1 MTMFVTQSM
10 SYAMGKMKRMDQVRY
25 ILETYLD
32 TKSIKGTARRLQIS
46 KNTVREYVRRVQTHF
61 KDLSE
66 ALELSEEALMHLLYK
81 ADDDGSG
88 AREIAFNNQMAYWI
102 AELRRVG
109 VTKKLLWE
117 EYREAHEQGFG
128 YSQFCERMNR
138 EIGRRDLTIKM
149 VHTPGEKMQVDFA
162 GKAMSWVDASSGEVH
177 KCQILIATMPHTQYS
192 FAIALP
198 SQKVADFIHGLN
210 QALLFLGRLPN
221 VILSDNL
228 KSFVTRA
235 DKYEP
240 DFNELCVQLAAYYQI
255 DIEATRVRKPKDKA
269 SVENLVS
276 TIYTRIYAPLRNE
289 IFHSL
294 SELNEAIEKQLKDH
308 NQRPY
313 QQKPGCRFSE
323 FQAYE
328 YPVMKDLPAD
338 LFEIKKSTQ
347 SKVRRDYHVYIGEE
361 KNYYSVPFQYVGRQ
375 STIVYTS
382 TSVEVFIDHQRVA
395 THTRL
400 LYRNAYRHQTNA
412 DHMPKSHLE
421 WKKAR
426 GFNAAYFVS
435 QAKKVGPATAWAIQ
449 FIIRSAI
456 HPPQSFNSCQG
467 VLRLGV
473 KYSTARLEKSCLRC
487 QKVEKTSYGMIKS
500 ILAKNLDMVVE
511 TNDLFTT
518 PSHENI
524 RGPQAYQ

>member
-1 MTMFVTQSM
+1 
-10 SYAMGKMKRMDQVRY
+10 MGKLKRMDQVKY
-25 ILETYLD
+25 ILVTYLD

-46 KNTVREYVRRVQTHF
+46 KNTVRDYVRRVRTHF
-61 KDLSE
+61 KDLTE
-66 ALELSEEALMHLLYK
+66 ALELSEEELFKLAYK
-81 ADDDGSG
+81 SQTGGSNE
-88 AREIAFNNQMAYWI
+88 RELEYNKRVDYWI
-102 AELRRVG
+102 TELRRVG

-117 EYREAHEQGFG
+117 EYRSEFEHGFG
-128 YSQFCERMNR
+128 YSHFCERINR

-149 VHTPGEKMQVDFA
+149 NHTPGEKMQVDFA
-162 GKAMSWVDASSGEVH
+162 GKTMNWIDASSGEVH
-177 KCQILIATMPHTQYS
+177 KCQILIATMPHTQHS
-192 FAIALP
+192 FVIALP
-198 SQKVADFIHGLN
+198 SQKVTDFIHGLN
-210 QALLFLGRLPN
+210 QALLFFGCLPK

-228 KSFVTRA
+228 KSFVIRA

-289 IFHSL
+289 VFHSL
-294 SELNEAIEKQLKDH
+294 AELNEGIKKQLKDH
-308 NQRPY
+308 NHRPY
-313 QQKPGCRFSE
+313 QQKPGCRLSE
-323 FQAYE
+323 FQKFE
-328 YPVMKDLPAD
+328 YPIMKELPAD

-361 KNYYSVPFQYVGRQ
+361 KNYYSVPFQYVARQ
-375 STIVYTS
+375 ATIVYTS
-382 TSVEVFIDHQRVA
+382 STVEVFIDNQRVA

-400 LYRNAYRHQTNA
+400 LHRNTYRHQTNP

-426 GFNAAYFVS
+426 GFNAAHFIR
-435 QAKKVGPATAWAIQ
+435 QADKIGPATNWAIQ

-467 VLRLGV
+467 VLRLSD
-473 KYSTARLEKSCLRC
+473 KYSAERLENACVRC
-487 QKVEKTSYGMIKS
+487 QKVDKVSYKMIKR
-500 ILAKNLDMVVE
+500 ILVKNLDLEIESV
-511 TNDLFTT
+511 DLFNT
-518 PSHENI
+518 PVHENI
-524 RGPQAYQ
+524 RGPEAYQ